1 MNGNYFRAAPTFL
14 CQKQDHTVLL
24 PQRSTVSSVASA
36 AATCFFGRDNRGTSS
51 NSASLGGAGRESV
64 ADRVEADACGLPSD
78 LDTGGPGPSPC
89 CGVCRYV
96 IEYRITPHSTM
107 TSEAPLTGVK
117 HCAGCVWQNA

>member
-24 PQRSTVSSVASA
+24 PQRSTVFLRRFRCCDLFLRSGQQRNQLQLCVV
-36 AATCFFGRDNRGTSS
+36 GR
-51 NSASLGGAGRESV
+51 GGGGSV
-64 ADRVEADACGLPSD
+64 ADRVEADACGLQSD

-96 IEYRITPHSTM
+96 NEYRITPHSTM